1 MFFEKVLNSFAGDEK
16 VAKRKCINCNLI
28 NVFVLIFALFAQIG
42 MRKIFIE
49 TESDYTLATFFVLVL
64 IFVLSI
70 LNFILQKERVFYW
83 LNSMNILLLSIN
95 IYIFLFKIIGL

>member
-1 MFFEKVLNSFAGDEK
+1 MFFEKVLNSFNGDEK

-28 NVFVLIFALFAQIG
+28 NIFVVILAVLAQIG

-49 TESDYTLATFFVLVL
+49 TESDYTFLTYIVLAL
-64 IFVLSI
+64 IFVLSL
-70 LNFILQKERVFYW
+70 LNFVLQREQVFYW
-83 LNSMNILLLSIN
+83 LNSINILLLFTN